1 MNCNKCYAKYN
12 TNDLKPEILWPCC
25 HTFCSRC
32 LSELKEQKCPDCSKQ
47 IIDKQIN
54 YLGLDLLDQNKF
66 MKETISEQLNKLN
79 QSSKL
84 FLLNHNKKN
93 DDIQAKLAEI
103 ESSIQIQTNEKI
115 DILLRNQND
124 LLYQVRNHGTQINIK
139 LKQILTNEQQIELKI
154 DELKSNLNSYE
165 FIQNKFNTFTQD
177 LKTFETKL
185 DLKLNEI
192 NLIDLDFDFKA
203 NNSINSTAENNVGS
217 IFNKKKQQEPV
228 KRTSNELQHSKSDTT
243 IIEEAIKRKKT
254 EYEVIQ
260 KVLKSQ
266 ESLKLIS
273 LKNYYEKS
281 FI

>member
-1 MNCNKCYAKYN
+1 
-12 TNDLKPEILWPCC
+12 
-25 HTFCSRC
+25 
-32 LSELKEQKCPDCSKQ
+32 
-47 IIDKQIN
+47 
-54 YLGLDLLDQNKF
+54 

-192 NLIDLDFDFKA
+192 NLIDLEFDFKA

-243 IIEEAIKRKKT
+243 IIEEAIKINFA
-254 EYEVIQ
+254 E
-260 KVLKSQ
+260 
-266 ESLKLIS
+266 KL
-273 LKNYYEKS
+273 L
-281 FI
+281 